1 MTLEELKKEW
11 EKKNGGKF
19 APSEHALQVSCV
31 RWFRYQYPKE
41 IIMAIPNG
49 GYRAAKTA
57 AIMKA
62 EGQMAGIP
70 DLFIA
75 AARGDKHGLWIEM
88 KNGKAGRLS
97 PVQKE
102 IHKKLEDQGYQ
113 VEVIRDDIAF
123 RDTVNKY
130 LKQKNERNPSQN
142 LEI

>member
-1 MTLEELKKEW
+1 MTLDELKKIW

-19 APSEHALQVSCV
+19 APSEHDLQVSCV
-31 RWFRYQYPKE
+31 RWFRYQFPNE

-49 GYRAAKTA
+49 GYRTAKTA

-75 AARGDKHGLWIEM
+75 AARGGKHGLWIEM

-97 PVQKE
+97 PIQKE
-102 IHKKLEDQGYQ
+102 VHERLQNQGYQ
-113 VEVIRDDIAF
+113 VEVVRNDIAF
-123 RDTVNKY
+123 RDIVTKY
-130 LKQKNERNPSQN
+130 IKQKNDKNPSKN
-142 LEI
+142 LDK